1 MISPHISRN
10 DTSRSSSVW
19 CPKEAATQHQNLLKK
34 HCACVCSEQH
44 CTCGAGHVSTH
55 LMSGQSIGAL
65 EWHAL
70 RALGAKCNSD
80 KSAICDFRQFH
91 PYPLVEYL
99 APNTQRSLLEER
111 DEAEQS
117 MLYSDFCF
125 RHQPEFIL
133 FMLFF
138 FLFAFVQKH
147 ANQKMF
153 GKKTPHETFISYF
166 TTKQMICWQKHS
178 RKRCTLNPGVS
189 FDLFANLLS
198 TALTMFLPIHGPN
211 MNFVREKYVARDG
224 HGFFPKCDS

>member
-111 DEAEQS
+111 GEA
-117 MLYSDFCF
+117 
-125 RHQPEFIL
+125 
-133 FMLFF
+133 
-138 FLFAFVQKH
+138 
-147 ANQKMF
+147 
-153 GKKTPHETFISYF
+153 
-166 TTKQMICWQKHS
+166 KHS